1 MRPLSDADRLSLLRY
16 QLVLSA
22 GRRMGKFLLTAET
35 VKHQLQ
41 QFQNTPPQG

>member
-1 MRPLSDADRLSLLRY
+1 MKRLTDADRLSLLRY
-16 QLVLSA
+16 QLVLSV
-22 GRRMGKFLLTAET
+22 GRQLGKSLLTTEM